1 MGRELSVI
9 SLTKS
14 DDAGN
19 EFLYSRIFCQRKDPP
34 PLRLLLDFLK
44 SKNQVPLIPQMAPEV
59 LDDYSWVQVAI
70 GYHREKKPIQLFCIR
85 HEGTYQDVF
94 EKEQTGFSAHL
105 SAFGDVEA
113 ELAKEFVVR
122 AHFILATRMLKNDIT
137 EEGYDFNGWIL
148 EFFQDNCNGIVH
160 IDGQGFFS
168 PKGELVVDMQD
179 DPAQQDFSKPE
190 IQPS

>member
-1 MGRELSVI
+1 MGKELSVI

-19 EFLYSRIFCQRKDPP
+19 EFLYSRVFCQRKDPP

-59 LDDYSWVQVAI
+59 LDEYSWVQVAL
-70 GYHREKKPIQLFCIR
+70 GYHREKKPLQLFCIR
-85 HEGTYQDVF
+85 NEGTYQDVF
-94 EKEQTGFSAHL
+94 EQEQKGFSAQL

-113 ELAKEFVVR
+113 DLAREFVVR
-122 AHFILATRMLKNDIT
+122 AYFILATRMLKNDIN

-148 EFFQDNCNGIVH
+148 EFFQDNCNGIVQ

-168 PKGELVVDMQD
+168 PKGELVVDLQD
-179 DPAQQDFSKPE
+179 DPAQDDFSKPE
-190 IQPS
+190 VQPS

>member
-1 MGRELSVI
+1 MGKELSVI

-19 EFLYSRIFCQRKDPP
+19 EFFYSRVFCQRKDPP

-59 LDDYSWVQVAI
+59 LDEYSWIQVAL
-70 GYHREKKPIQLFCIR
+70 GYHRERKPLQLFCIR
-85 HEGTYQDVF
+85 NEGTYQDVF
-94 EKEQTGFSAHL
+94 EQEQTGFSAQL
-105 SAFGDVEA
+105 SAFSDVEA
-113 ELAKEFVVR
+113 DLVKEFVVR
-122 AHFILATRMLKNDIT
+122 ANFILTTRIFKNDIT

-148 EFFQDNCNGIVH
+148 EFFQDNCNGIVQ
-160 IDGQGFFS
+160 IDKQGFFS

>member
-1 MGRELSVI
+1 MGKELSVI

-19 EFLYSRIFCQRKDPP
+19 EFLYSRVFCQRKDPP

-59 LDDYSWVQVAI
+59 LDEYSWVQAAL
-70 GYHREKKPIQLFCIR
+70 GYHREKKPLQLFCIR
-85 HEGTYQDVF
+85 NEGTYQDVF
-94 EKEQTGFSAHL
+94 EQEQKGFSAQL

-113 ELAKEFVVR
+113 DLAREFVVR
-122 AHFILATRMLKNDIT
+122 ACFILATRLLKNDIN

-148 EFFQDNCNGIVH
+148 EFFQDNCNGIVQ

-168 PKGELVVDMQD
+168 PKGELVVDLQD
-179 DPAQQDFSKPE
+179 DPVQDDFSKPE
-190 IQPS
+190 IQTS

>member
-1 MGRELSVI
+1 MARELSVI

-19 EFLYSRIFCQRKDPP
+19 EFLYSRVFCQRKDPP

-59 LDDYSWVQVAI
+59 LDEYSWVQVAL
-70 GYHREKKPIQLFCIR
+70 GYHREKNPLQLFCLR
-85 HEGTYQDVF
+85 NECTYQDVF
-94 EKEQTGFSAHL
+94 EQDQKGFSAQL

-113 ELAKEFVVR
+113 DLAREFVMR
-122 AHFILATRMLKNDIT
+122 AHFILATRILKNDIT

-148 EFFQDNCNGIVH
+148 EFFQDNCNGIVQ

-168 PKGELVVDMQD
+168 PKGELVVDLQD
-179 DPAQQDFSKPE
+179 DPVQHDFSKPE